1 MDIKLPGLNTGNI
14 QFHVPGGDIRITG
27 KWFNYG
33 IIFIVMIL
41 DLNMWKNQIF
51 YEPFVYGQYTD
62 NEHYIYTVSDREFLA
77 NATKET
83 LSYEWRWTNLNPIT
97 NNTYG
102 LEDHKMNSRY
112 YGVPLSVKGT
122 AFIPSLL
129 SFTLFGILVK
139 FFSKGGPPTKVTPVE
154 GKETRVETDGARS
167 SKNEETSAVG
177 NASRI
182 SLSRQSLSSNKS
194 EFLANKTKHFDS
206 FLSVDS
212 SRAGAQSPRDNLDSD
227 FGSSRDV
234 LDTSRDALPRS
245 RDNLKKSRVKL
256 NSSRESI
263 GEGIEGSEQPTT
275 SRPAA
280 WSTETPIIV
289 LNPKKRTIRDSC
301 VSEKANELSQD
312 SNGDQYNDTMV
323 QELVQELSSLN
334 FEEGES
340 QNKEGEPPTE
350 NTGISVIDDKT
361 GPLSFGDLFRQD
373 TVASVGSRSQLSIAT
388 ADEEDGRSEGKPV
401 TPSRDNFLESH
412 THKKK
417 HS

>member
-14 QFHVPGGDIRITG
+14 QFHVPGGDIHITG

-83 LSYEWRWTNLNPIT
+83 LSYQWRWTNLNPIS
-97 NNTYG
+97 NKTYG

-112 YGVPLSVKGT
+112 YGVPLSIKGT

-139 FFSKGGPPTKVTPVE
+139 FFSKGAPPTKVTPVQ

-167 SKNEETSAVG
+167 SKNGETSTVG

-194 EFLANKTKHFDS
+194 EFVTNKTKHFDS

-212 SRAGAQSPRDNLDSD
+212 SRAGAQSQCGNLDSD

-234 LDTSRDALPRS
+234 LENARDVLPRS
-245 RDNLKKSRVKL
+245 RDNLKKSRVNL
-256 NSSRESI
+256 GSSRESI
-263 GEGIEGSEQPTT
+263 GEGIEGSEQPIT
-275 SRPAA
+275 SRQAA

-289 LNPKKRTIRDSC
+289 LKPKKSIVRDSC

-334 FEEGES
+334 FDEGER
-340 QNKEGEPPTE
+340 QTKEEEPPKE
-350 NTGISVIDDKT
+350 NTGISVIDDKVR
-361 GPLSFGDLFRQD
+361 PLSFGDLFRQD
-373 TVASVGSRSQLSIAT
+373 TVTSAGSRSQLSSAT
-388 ADEEDGRSEGKPV
+388 AAGDEEDDDRSEGKPV
-401 TPSRDNFLESH
+401 TPSRDNFLESKIK
-412 THKKK
+412 T
-417 HS
+417 